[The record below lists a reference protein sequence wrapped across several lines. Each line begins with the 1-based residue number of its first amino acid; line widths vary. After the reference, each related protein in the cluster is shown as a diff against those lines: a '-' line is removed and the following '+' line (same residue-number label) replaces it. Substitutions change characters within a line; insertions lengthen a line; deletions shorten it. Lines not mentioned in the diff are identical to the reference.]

1 LLPPAPTTYQCAYR
15 WGASRGPSRDG
26 V

>member
-1 LLPPAPTTYQCAYR
+1 LLPPAPTTYQCAYH